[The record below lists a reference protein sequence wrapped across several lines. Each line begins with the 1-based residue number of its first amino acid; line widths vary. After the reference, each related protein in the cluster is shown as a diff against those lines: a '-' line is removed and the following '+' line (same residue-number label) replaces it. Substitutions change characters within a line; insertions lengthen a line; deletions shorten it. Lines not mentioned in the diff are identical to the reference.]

1 MNHSTHTNI
10 EYLAQ
15 RLLQRWVGKWYE
27 AFPDPKLGGFY
38 ERLSKGFRPR
48 MVGNRRLLTQC
59 RQLAIY
65 SHAATTGLIRFK
77 PDLPAIF
84 ERMVD
89 KYYVPE
95 TGGWRFSLG
104 DDGNPADNTYDLYSL
119 TFVIFSLSHYFR
131 ATKDARAKEHADAML
146 AFIEKNF
153 TLPGKPGYAEALDM
167 QLKPI
172 NRQRRQN
179 PHMHLLEA
187 CLFAEE
193 TWPEDAHDAADVAG
207 AVSYTRMSDKLVDL
221 FYQHFFVPEKNMLC
235 EFFTEDL
242 RPDPGNGHRVEPG
255 HYFEWVWLLK
265 KHAALRGDKTQH
277 DDACIRLLN
286 WANKNGWD
294 RVYGG
299 IFDVLTPEGVVLTD
313 TKRIWPFAE
322 ALKANALMMDTVD
335 DRDAIKARMNEMLD
349 VFRSSYM
356 QERGFWVEWLNRDLS
371 PATDY
376 MPGTTPYHVYFGIME
391 TRAAIHAR
399 GDTVSLRSGV
409 GVTFYTWRRGL
420 SHAFKTTKRKL
431 RLVA

>member
-1 MNHSTHTNI
+1 MNHSTHTNV

-15 RLLQRWVGKWYE
+15 RLLQRWVPKWYE
-27 AFPDPKLGGFY
+27 AFPDTATGGFY
-38 ERLSKGFRPR
+38 ERLGKGFKPR
-48 MVGNRRLLTQC
+48 LVGNRRLLTQC

-65 SHAATTGLIRFK
+65 SHAQTTGLIRFE
-77 PDLPAIF
+77 PALTAF
-84 ERMVD
+84 YETMVR
-89 KYYVPE
+89 KYHVPE

-104 DDGNPADNTYDLYSL
+104 DDGLPADNTYDLYSL
-119 TFVIFSLSHYFR
+119 TFVIFSLSHYYR
-131 ATKDARAKEHADAML
+131 ATRDIRAKEHADAAR
-146 AFIEKNF
+146 AFIARHF
-153 TLPGKPGYAEALDM
+153 TLPGRPGYAEALDEH
-167 QLKPI
+167 LRPV

-187 CLFAEE
+187 SLFAEE
-193 TWPEDAHDAADVAG
+193 TWEKDAG
-207 AVSYTRMSDKLVDL
+207 ADRPYGKMSDHLADL

-242 RPDPGNGHRVEPG
+242 TPNPGIGHRVEPG

-265 KHAALRGDKTQH
+265 KHAALRGDAGRH
-277 DDACIRLLN
+277 DDVCVQLLT
-286 WANKNGWD
+286 WANRHGWD
-294 RVYGG
+294 KVYGG

-322 ALKANALMMDTVD
+322 ALKANALMIDAVA
-335 DRDAIKARMNEMLD
+335 DRDAVKARMNEMLN
-349 VFRSSYM
+349 VFRDRYM

-399 GDTVSLRSGV
+399 GETVSLRSGI
-409 GVTFYTWRRGL
+409 GVRLYTWRRGL
-420 SHAFKTTKRKL
+420 SCGFRRMKRKL
-431 RLVA
+431 RLAA